1 MEVETIKRPLWTTAT
16 SITRRSYLL
25 NRQTNPAHQLVPDAV
40 LAVLDVAREAMLEM
54 RVVGDTTVTSYQPDV
69 FFCDQRV
76 ASTLPS

>member
-1 MEVETIKRPLWTTAT
+1 MAGILRN
-16 SITRRSYLL
+16 LL
-25 NRQTNPAHQLVPDAV
+25 AGQAG
-40 LAVLDVAREAMLEM
+40 DVGQKACALPGVIGFDGAARFAN